1 MIWIMDLDSD
11 QFSNLHIT
19 QKLMVGEPS
28 GNIYSNSSSSNIMLF
43 KMSTYIIIVVVVCD
57 VRWVASYL
65 PAVVWWP
72 AVHTAAAEDF
82 PGCSHS
88 LPGR

>member
-1 MIWIMDLDSD
+1 MDLDSD

-19 QKLMVGEPS
+19 HMLMVGEPS
-28 GNIYSNSSSSNIMLF
+28 GNISSNSGSSNIMTF
-43 KMSTYIIIVVVVCD
+43 KMCTYIIIVVCD